1 MESAP
6 NLFAAWLFVVSLL
19 APVVVLV
26 LGLALA
32 LVAGRPH
39 GQQG

>member
-6 NLFAAWLFVVSLL
+6 NQFAAWLFVVSLS
-19 APVVVLV
+19 APLVVLV
-26 LGLALA
+26 LGLVFA

-39 GQQG
+39 GHKG